1 MPLAGRTSARPE
13 LEFWYESCQVSTS
26 ALDRLVRRHTLG
38 GADRP
43 ALEQRQLNGMLK
55 GFVDL
60 VFEHQGRYYLLDY
73 KSNHLGED
81 DSAYTPQALGQTILD
96 KRYDLQYCLYLLALH
111 RLLRARLP
119 DYDYDRHLGG
129 AVYLFLRG
137 YRAPTAGTFTDKPP
151 RELIEQLD
159 GLFDGEPRHQETAV

>member
-1 MPLAGRTSARPE
+1 MFRTPLPLDRDGHTRMPLAGLTSARPE

-111 RLLRARLP
+111 RLLQGPVAGLRLRPPPGRRRVPVPARLP
-119 DYDYDRHLGG
+119 GTDRRHLH
-129 AVYLFLRG
+129 RQ
-137 YRAPTAGTFTDKPP
+137 APP
-151 RELIEQLD
+151 
-159 GLFDGEPRHQETAV
+159 